1 MTDVTLD
8 AITAALTGLS
18 ARQNVIADNT
28 ANLGTAGFLAG
39 RVQFEDSLQQAL
51 SSGTVGSGGTNV
63 TPTIT
68 RSLDPTG
75 PDGNNVS
82 LEKETLLGIET
93 TLQYQL
99 MLHAADDKFAQLR
112 DVLRGS

>member
-1 MTDVTLD
+1 MSDVTLD
-8 AITAALTGLS
+8 AITSALTGLS
-18 ARQNVIADNT
+18 ERQRVIADNT
-28 ANLGTAGFLAG
+28 ANINTYNFLAG

-51 SSGTVGSGGTNV
+51 SSGSSPDV
-63 TPTIT
+63 TPTVS

-82 LEKETLLGIET
+82 LDQETLLGIET
-93 TLQYQL
+93 TLRFQL